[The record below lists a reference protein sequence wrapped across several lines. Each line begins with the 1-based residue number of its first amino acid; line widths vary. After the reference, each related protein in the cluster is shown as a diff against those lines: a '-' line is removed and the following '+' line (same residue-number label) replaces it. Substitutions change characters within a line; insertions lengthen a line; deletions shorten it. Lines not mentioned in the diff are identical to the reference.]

1 MGRGGIEGPHHGSKL
16 RKKEIKEERGGSV
29 EQDELRK
36 EASFHPAEM
45 PLHGVCVGL
54 SVSAESP
61 DDRAGDR
68 YS

>member
-1 MGRGGIEGPHHGSKL
+1 MGRGGIEGPRHGSKL
-16 RKKEIKEERGGSV
+16 SKKEIEEETGGSV
-29 EQDELRK
+29 EQDEMRK
-36 EASFHPAEM
+36 EASFRPGETT
-45 PLHGVCVGL
+45 LHGVGVGL